1 MQGSS
6 LWKERG
12 TRSSFED
19 ALEVDVRESYSFP
32 KVQVIPE
39 VGRASFQVDGV
50 ERLTYHFGQGAS
62 RPFLFPL
69 VGPSGATLTR
79 MGHPNPG
86 GHEHHK
92 SVWFGHESIDGV
104 NFWEEPVNSDVRI
117 RHQSVELYHD
127 ADDFGGLVARLVW
140 WARGRAVLRQ
150 ELTVAVEPFA
160 SGEFALDLQSRFE
173 ALDRPVEFGRTNFG
187 FLGVRVAKT
196 LSEQFGGGSLRN
208 EHGARGEAALFGKTS
223 RWVDYSGPSK
233 PGTVEGI
240 CYMDH
245 PDNPNHP
252 TAWHVRR
259 DGWMGA
265 AFNLGSTYGVAA
277 GHPLDLRYRLFVH
290 RGMPTSADLQSAWE
304 RFAQSLPFT
313 VARGTGSG
321 LPTLRRGT
329 RPPEQVSVRG

>member
-1 MQGSS
+1 
-6 LWKERG
+6 
-12 TRSSFED
+12 
-19 ALEVDVRESYSFP
+19 LEVEVRESYSFP

-39 VGRASFQVDGV
+39 VDHASFQVDGV
-50 ERLTYHFGQGAS
+50 ERVTYHFGQGMS

-69 VGPSGATLTR
+69 VGPSGAALTR
-79 MGHPNPG
+79 MGHPNPV

-104 NFWEEPVNSDVRI
+104 NFWTEPVHSDVRI
-117 RHQSVELYHD
+117 RHQSVVLYHD
-127 ADDFGGLVARLVW
+127 ADDFGGMVAGLVW
-140 WARGRAVLRQ
+140 WAQGRAVLRQ
-150 ELTVAVEPFA
+150 QLTVAIEPSA

-208 EHGARGEAALFGKTS
+208 EHDARGEAALFGKTS
-223 RWVDYSGPSK
+223 RWIDYSGPSK

-240 CYMDH
+240 CFMDH

-265 AFNLGSTYGVAA
+265 AFNLASSFGVAQN
-277 GHPLDLRYRLFVH
+277 HPLDLRYRLWIH
-290 RGMPTSADLQSAWE
+290 RGMPAVGDLNSAWE
-304 RFAQSLPFT
+304 RFAQTPLYT
-313 VARGTGSG
+313 VTRGSNSN
-321 LPTLRRGT
+321 PPILRRGT
-329 RPPEQVSVRG
+329 RPADQISARG